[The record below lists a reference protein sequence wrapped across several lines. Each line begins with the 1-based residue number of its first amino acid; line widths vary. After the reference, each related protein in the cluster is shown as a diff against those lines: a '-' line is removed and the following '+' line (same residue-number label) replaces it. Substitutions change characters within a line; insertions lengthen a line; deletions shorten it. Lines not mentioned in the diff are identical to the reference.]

1 MPPGR
6 WLGVCFNHGG
16 VKQFLQNLW
25 SKRHAFRTSLLLE
38 VAAYVSQVAVFF
50 LVAILMSNLLQD
62 EKTLA
67 EIINCRV
74 GPGFWREIVCTF
86 FASLA
91 WLGALSVTSACL
103 PSKAWTQIIRET
115 LNELPRT
122 IYFFGSSVSGLM
134 LAAAV
139 AEWFHPALRH
149 LAYRFSGVALS
160 WALVLFAYGFVL
172 KLMLQASENKAL
184 EGGPSGQ
191 KEQASNLLP

>member
-1 MPPGR
+1 MPPDY
-6 WLGVCFNHGG
+6 WLGVCFDHGG
-16 VKQFLQNLW
+16 VKKLFQKLW
-25 SKRHAFRTSLLLE
+25 TALCGFKAPLLLE
-38 VAAYVSQVAVFF
+38 ISAYISQVAVFF

-67 EIINCRV
+67 ELINSRV
-74 GPGFWREIVCTF
+74 GPGFWREIICTI

-91 WLGALSVTSACL
+91 WLGTLSVTSACL
-103 PSKAWTQIIRET
+103 PSKAWTQIIRDT

-149 LAYRFSGVALS
+149 LAYRFSGVAFS
-160 WALVLFAYGFVL
+160 WAVVLFAYGFML
-172 KLMLQASENKAL
+172 KLMLQTGENKTL
-184 EGGPSGQ
+184 ECRSSEQ
-191 KEQASNLLP
+191 KEQTNGSP